1 MSMGIIASIQPLV
14 SMQHLQWL
22 ASQHVASPQDTS
34 LYSVMFRSFESCV
47 RRSHSRI
54 RTHAYLQQQV
64 TQKKHPQIP
73 RMNFET
79 SKELSSAGTTM
90 IRAFVD
96 LTKRTLMSTTFDPRR
111 PHCYVKCLGS
121 FETHFTH
128 NAFKSLLLPLV
139 AFLLDCLSKGCPNA
153 SALKDWRTMRRT

>member
-1 MSMGIIASIQPLV
+1 
-14 SMQHLQWL
+14 
-22 ASQHVASPQDTS
+22 
-34 LYSVMFRSFESCV
+34 
-47 RRSHSRI
+47 
-54 RTHAYLQQQV
+54 
-64 TQKKHPQIP
+64 
-73 RMNFET
+73 
-79 SKELSSAGTTM
+79 M

-139 AFLLDCLSKGCPNA
+139 AFLLDCLSKECPNA
-153 SALKDWRTMRRT
+153 SALKDWRTMRRTYFSFEERSLEYQTLETQAQSVIYSF